1 MRRFI
6 RAALFIGVL
15 FALPLSL
22 VVGDDAQPAARPVL
36 SVSLPSESAPPDS
49 TGEWTGRVVG
59 IPGATP
65 LDERKGAATALATFR
80 ATILLHG
87 KRYTFTMVG
96 SNPFLRGAKNVV
108 VPVQIF
114 PVRFEFPD
122 GTVLDPTEANDCA
135 GGGAPLDLVLQSPL
149 FQDAD
154 YGEGPRQFVEEVR
167 RLEFWSFT
175 GPGALNPRYS
185 VRVAA
190 SVPAS
195 IRVVLPAGYQTRS
208 APCGRSAIISIQN
221 WQQILTQ
228 LSPQF
233 RKLGVSAKTF
243 PLFLTVSVATSLPN
257 DGLAFGFHSAARG
270 QTYGVAMWDATG
282 YTPINPDISI
292 LSHELAEWY
301 DDPFVNNATP
311 PWGHVGQVSGCQ
323 ANLEVGDPLSG
334 HLFGE
339 IRMPNGF
346 TYKPQETAFF
356 SWFFAQVPS
365 WGIGGW
371 YSSANTF
378 QAPAALC
385 H

>member
-1 MRRFI
+1 MIRFV
-6 RAALFIGVL
+6 RVALFTSVL

-22 VVGDDAQPAARPVL
+22 VTGDDAQPPARPIL
-36 SVSLPSESAPPDS
+36 SVSLPAESAAPDPL
-49 TGEWTGRVVG
+49 GEWTGRVVG
-59 IPGATP
+59 IPEASP
-65 LDERKGAATALATFR
+65 LDEKRGGAPALATFR
-80 ATILLHG
+80 TTVLSRR
-87 KRYTFTMVG
+87 KRYPLTMVG
-96 SNPFLRGAKNVV
+96 SNPFLRGAKNVI

-122 GTVLDPTEANDCA
+122 GTVLDPTEPNDCA
-135 GGGAPLDLVLQSPL
+135 RGGAPLDLVLQSPL
-149 FQDAD
+149 FADAD

-167 RLEFWSFT
+167 RMELWSFT

-195 IRVVLPAGYQTRS
+195 IRVVLPAGYETRP
-208 APCGRSAIISIQN
+208 APCGRSAIISFQI
-221 WQQILTQ
+221 WQQIFAQ
-228 LSPQF
+228 LGPQF
-233 RKLGVSAKTF
+233 RQLGVSPKTF
-243 PLFLTVSVATSLPN
+243 PLFLTVSVATSVSN
-257 DGLAFGFHSAARG
+257 NGLAFGFHTASRG

-301 DDPFVNNATP
+301 DDPFVTNPTP
-311 PWGHVGQVSGCQ
+311 PWGHVGQVAGCQ
-323 ANLEVGDPLSG
+323 ANFEVGDPLSG

-339 IRMPNGF
+339 IQMPNGF
-346 TYKPQETAFF
+346 TYNPQETAFF
-356 SWFFAQVPS
+356 SWFFDQVPS

-378 QAPAALC
+378 RAPAALC

>member
-1 MRRFI
+1 MSRII
-6 RAALFIGVL
+6 RGALVTCVL

-22 VVGDDAQPAARPVL
+22 ALGDDAQPSARPVL
-36 SVSLPSESAPPDS
+36 SLSLPLESAPPDS
-49 TGEWTGRVVG
+49 AVEWTGRVVG
-59 IPGATP
+59 IPGVSS
-65 LDERKGAATALATFR
+65 LDEKRGAAPGLATFK
-80 ATILLHG
+80 ATILSRG

-96 SNPFLRGAKNVV
+96 SNPFGRGAKNVI

-114 PVRFEFPD
+114 PIRFEFPD
-122 GTVLDPTEANDCA
+122 GTVLDPTEPNDCA
-135 GGGAPLDLVLQSPL
+135 GGAAPLDLILRSPL
-149 FQDAD
+149 FQNSD
-154 YGEGPRQFVEEVR
+154 YGDGPRQFVEEIR

-195 IRVVLPAGYQTRS
+195 VRVVLPAGYETRS
-208 APCGRSAIISIQN
+208 APCGRAAIISVQV
-221 WQQILTQ
+221 WQQIFAQ
-228 LSPQF
+228 LIPQF
-233 RKLGVSAKTF
+233 RQLGVSPKTF
-243 PLFLTVSVATSLPN
+243 PLFLTVSVATSLPDN
-257 DGLAFGFHSAARG
+257 GLLFGFHTAARG

-282 YTPINPDISI
+282 YTPVNPDISI

-301 DDPFVNNATP
+301 DDPFVNNATA

-339 IRMPNGF
+339 IQMPNGF
-346 TYKPQETAFF
+346 SYHPQETAFF